1 VTPAPNSAIAG
12 FAQSPQHKQESDM
25 ADYKHGSM
33 DIKGQQK
40 TFDGFMWFVSRG
52 AILSILILIFM
63 ALVNA

>member
-1 VTPAPNSAIAG
+1 
-12 FAQSPQHKQESDM
+12 M

-52 AILSILILIFM
+52 AIISILILIFM